1 MKAIDLFSKWA
12 LSGRDVG
19 MVKNHMPAVQKM
31 LSIILKKPIKN
42 FSFID
47 IGCGNGYV
55 VREVSKHALCFKS
68 IGIDGSKEMIE
79 KAKKLDPKGKYI
91 LSDISIWSPKEKF
104 DYIHSMEVMYYLENP
119 KKTIDFIVKNWLRK
133 GGAMIMGIDFYYEN
147 KNCHSWPKD
156 LDVTMNL
163 LTINQWRDIFIS
175 SGLNHV
181 KYFQIN
187 KKGDFSGTLIISG
200 INSK

>member
-1 MKAIDLFSKWA
+1 MQAVDLFSEWA

-19 MVKNHMPAVQKM
+19 MAENHLPAVRKM
-31 LSIILKKPIKN
+31 LSLVLKNPIKN
-42 FSFID
+42 FSFLD

-55 VREVSKHALCFKS
+55 VQEVSKHALCFKS

-79 KAKKLDPKGKYI
+79 KAKNLDPKGEYI
-91 LSDISIWSPKEKF
+91 LSDISTWSPKEKF

-119 KKTIDFIVKNWLRK
+119 KKIIDYIVKHWLRND
-133 GGAMIMGIDFYYEN
+133 GIIIMGIDFYYEN

-156 LDVTMNL
+156 LGVAMNL
-163 LTINQWRDIFIS
+163 LTINEWRDIFIS

-181 KYFQIN
+181 EYLQIN
-187 KKGDFSGTLIISG
+187 QQSDFSGTLIISG